1 MGALGH
7 YYSPGFLERGVQL
20 AGRQRCGRS
29 LGQLLGRN
37 IGAGEINLNVGT
49 ALRLEAPAFVQGSSV
64 ESVEAERV
72 DQLCCLSLGVGLVAG
87 YGQGAA
93 VRCSGGPGELGDVVG
108 QDVVEDLDRA
118 PGRSR

>member
-37 IGAGEINLNVGT
+37 IGAGEINLNVSA
-49 ALRLEAPAFVQGSSV
+49 ALRLEASAFVQGS
-64 ESVEAERV
+64 SVEAERV
-72 DQLCCLSLGVGLVAG
+72 DQLCCLSLGVGVVAG

-108 QDVVEDLDRA
+108 QDVVEDLDQ
-118 PGRSR
+118 PGAGQEPLS